1 MTRRRLALA
10 LAALGLVA
18 SSAAAVPSAAVHL
31 SEKDAVIAGYA
42 EPATGALYTFS
53 STLEGKPIRWNPC
66 APIHWQFRP
75 NGAPSGALTVV
86 KQSVA
91 TIAGATGTTWVYDGT
106 VSTAPTTAWLPQSTS
121 AIRPVLIGWTDG
133 TSSDLLRGQPKG
145 VLGVTRTAWFGR
157 TVDGHSTAAIRAAV
171 VSLDRTDALPLTGPV
186 SWRTV
191 VLHELGHAMGLDHAG
206 STSELMYPVLQ
217 RTLTGLQPGDKLG
230 LAKLGRGAGC
240 VSTT

>member
-1 MTRRRLALA
+1 MTRRRLALS
-10 LAALGLVA
+10 LAALGLLA
-18 SSAAAVPSAAVHL
+18 SSAASVPAAASVHL

-42 EPATGALYTFS
+42 EPATGALFTFS

-75 NGAPSGALTVV
+75 NGAPAGGITVV

-91 TIAGATGTTWVYDGT
+91 AIAAATRTTWVYDGT
-106 VSTAPTTAWLPQSTS
+106 VSTAPSTTWLPRSTAS
-121 AIRPVLIGWTDG
+121 IRPVLIGWADSG
-133 TSSDLLRGQPKG
+133 SSDLLRNQPKG
-145 VLGVTRTAWFGR
+145 VLGVTRTAWFGK

-206 STSELMYPVLQ
+206 STAELMYPVLQ
-217 RTLTGLQPGDKLG
+217 RSLTGLQAGDKAG
-230 LAKLGRGAGC
+230 LAKLGRAAGC
-240 VSTT
+240 VSV